1 MAAPLLDLKAQYRT
15 IQAEVEAAVLDVL
28 REQVFI
34 LGPRVAAFEAA
45 CAAYCGVPYAAGV
58 SSGSDALLAALA
70 ALGIGPGD
78 DVVTTPFS
86 FFATVGAIVRLGAR
100 PVFADID
107 LATFNVDPAAL
118 EAALTP
124 ATRAV
129 LSVHVFGRCADM
141 ERISAIATRHSIP
154 VVEDAAQAIGA
165 EHRGRRAGSMGEAG
179 CFSFFPSKNL
189 GGIGDG
195 GLVTCRD
202 AALHDRLLL
211 LRNHGARPKYH
222 HDLVGGNFR
231 LDAIQAAVLHVKL
244 AHLERWTEARRRHA
258 AAYRERLSGLA
269 GEGRLVLPA
278 DDPDGR
284 HVFNQFTLRVPSR
297 RDALRAHLAAWG
309 VGTEIYYPEPLH
321 VQPCFAGLGLRA
333 GAFPNAERACAE
345 ALSIP
350 VHPELTGAQIDE
362 VVEAIGSFWASH

>member
-1 MAAPLLDLKAQYRT
+1 MAVPLLDLKAQYRA

-28 REQVFI
+28 REQTFI
-34 LGPRVAAFEAA
+34 LGPQVAAFEAA
-45 CAAYCGVPYAAGV
+45 CAEYCNVPHAVGV

-107 LATFNVDPAAL
+107 LATFNVCAAAL
-118 EAALTP
+118 EDALTP

-129 LSVHVFGRCADM
+129 LPVHVFGRCADM
-141 ERISAIATRHSIP
+141 APITDIATRRDIP

-165 EHRGRRAGSMGEAG
+165 EHRGRRAGSMGDVG

-189 GGIGDG
+189 GGAGDG

-202 AALHDRLLL
+202 PALHDRLLL

-222 HDLVGGNFR
+222 HERVGGNFR

-244 AHLERWTEARRRHA
+244 AHLDRWTEARRRHA
-258 AAYRERLSGLA
+258 ATYRERLSTLA
-269 GEGRLVLPA
+269 GDGRLVLPA
-278 DDPDGR
+278 DDRDGR
-284 HVFNQFTLRVPSR
+284 HVYNQFTLRVPGR
-297 RDALRAHLAAWG
+297 RDALRVHLAAQG
-309 VGTEIYYPEPLH
+309 IGTETYYPEPLH
-321 VQPCFAGLGLRA
+321 LQPCFAHLGLGT
-333 GAFPNAERACAE
+333 GTFPNAERACAE
-345 ALSIP
+345 VLSIP
-350 VHPELTGAQIDE
+350 VHSELTAVQIDE
-362 VVEAIGSFWASH
+362 VVEAIASFWP

>member
-1 MAAPLLDLKAQYRT
+1 MAVPLLDLKAQYRA
-15 IQAEVEAAVLDVL
+15 IQAAVEAAVLDVL
-28 REQVFI
+28 REQAFI

-45 CAAYCGVPYAAGV
+45 CAAYCGTPHAAGV
-58 SSGSDALLAALA
+58 SSGTDALLAALG
-70 ALGIGPGD
+70 ALEIGPGD
-78 DVVTTPFS
+78 DVATTPFS

-100 PVFADID
+100 PVFADIEP
-107 LATFNVDPAAL
+107 ATFAIDPAAL

-129 LSVHVFGRCADM
+129 LPVHVFGRCADM
-141 ERISAIATRHSIP
+141 DRIGAIAARRGIA

-165 EHRGRRAGSMGEAG
+165 EHRGRRAGALGDLG

-189 GGIGDG
+189 GGAGDG

-202 AALHDRLLL
+202 PALHDRLLL

-222 HDLVGGNFR
+222 HERVGGNFR

-244 AHLERWTEARRRHA
+244 AHLDGWTDARRRHA
-258 AAYRERLSGLA
+258 DAYRERLADLA
-269 GEGRLVLPA
+269 ADGRLVLPS

-284 HVFNQFTLRVPSR
+284 HVVNQFTLRVPGR
-297 RDALRAHLAAWG
+297 RDALRAHLAACG
-309 VGTEIYYPEPLH
+309 VGTEVYYPEPLH
-321 VQPCFAGLGLRA
+321 LQPCFAGLGLRA

-345 ALSIP
+345 VLSIP
-350 VHPELTGAQIDE
+350 VFPELTGAQIDE
-362 VVEAIGSFWASH
+362 VADAIRGFWR